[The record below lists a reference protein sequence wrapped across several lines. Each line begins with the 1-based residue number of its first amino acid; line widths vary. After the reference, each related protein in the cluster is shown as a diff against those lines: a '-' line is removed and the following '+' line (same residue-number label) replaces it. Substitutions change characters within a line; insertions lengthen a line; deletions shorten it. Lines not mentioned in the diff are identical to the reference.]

1 MKARQNFNDFAG
13 SFITQSVMNTVFH
26 TLGEKDM
33 TVSTRSLVI
42 ALAVGCAAAIG
53 SATAQLPGGYRDM
66 LVNDKDVVKTAAFAI
81 EAKNKTNK
89 EKLTLEKIV
98 KAETQVVAGR
108 NFRLTLDVSES
119 GKTRR
124 AVAVVWAKLDGTF
137 ELTSWTW
144 PAGAKEKAE
153 PK

>member
-1 MKARQNFNDFAG
+1 M
-13 SFITQSVMNTVFH
+13 IVTV
-26 TLGEKDM
+26 
-33 TVSTRSLVI
+33 RSLVF
-42 ALAVGCAAAIG
+42 ALAAEVAVAFG
-53 SATAQLPGGYRDM
+53 SANAQLPGGYRDM

-81 EAKNKTNK
+81 EAKNKMGK

-98 KAETQVVAGR
+98 KAEMQVVAGR

-119 GKTRR
+119 GRTRR

>member
-1 MKARQNFNDFAG
+1 M
-13 SFITQSVMNTVFH
+13 IVTI
-26 TLGEKDM
+26 
-33 TVSTRSLVI
+33 RSLVF
-42 ALAVGCAAAIG
+42 ALAAGFALAFG
-53 SATAQLPGGYRDM
+53 SASAQLPGGYRDV
-66 LVNDKDVVKTAAFAI
+66 LVNDKDVIKTAAFAI
-81 EAKNKTNK
+81 ETKNKAGK

-98 KAETQVVAGR
+98 KAEMQVVAGR
-108 NFRLTLDVSES
+108 NFRLTLDVSDA

-144 PAGAKEKAE
+144 PAGTKEKAE